1 MDISRISAAIG
12 SLGYDAA
19 SLKGTQE
26 QDIQKFAQ
34 ENGIS
39 VSEARSVLQKAE
51 QKTQENEQM
60 FAQQSAMLDYLGQDE
75 EEEIQ
80 IVDDAD
86 FDNFL
91 NEQSPEQQMQSIF
104 AQQSTAQ
111 QDTNS
116 NQQGFSQG
124 DNPFLKMKW

>member
-1 MDISRISAAIG
+1 MDISRISSAIDQ
-12 SLGYDAA
+12 LGYDAG

-39 VSEARSVLQKAE
+39 VSEAKSILQQAE

-75 EEEIQ
+75 EEEI
-80 IVDDAD
+80 IVVDDAD
-86 FDNFL
+86 FDSFL
-91 NEQSPEQQMQSIF
+91 NEQSPEQQMQNIF
-104 AQQSTAQ
+104 AQQSTAKQ
-111 QDTNS
+111 NNNT
-116 NQQGFSQG
+116 NQQNFSQG
-124 DNPFLKMKW
+124 ENPFLKMKW